1 MRCDTPYY
9 WPSSYIQNTHCNH
22 THTHIY
28 YKYGLI
34 KEKWDSHY
42 WTHILGQAH
51 VWLEMAGV
59 VLAFKVRPLLDWTF
73 SRLKIGKARG
83 LNVWYFF
90 LIRLYLYVS
99 ISIQYITHDRFQSVH
114 GRRRRQ
120 QQCQSIHRQDAKC
133 TPCWS
138 IFLPWFHI
146 KSQLY

>member
-9 WPSSYIQNTHCNH
+9 WPSSYIQNTHCN
-22 THTHIY
+22 HTHIY

-59 VLAFKVRPLLDWTF
+59 VLESKSGPCLTELSQELKLGRLEDWMYD
-73 SRLKIGKARG
+73 I
-83 LNVWYFF
+83 FF

-146 KSQLY
+146 KSQL

>member
-9 WPSSYIQNTHCNH
+9 WPSSYIQNTHCN
-22 THTHIY
+22 HTHIY

-42 WTHILGQAH
+42 WTHILGFCLTWDGWSCIRIQ
-51 VWLEMAGV
+51 
-59 VLAFKVRPLLDWTF
+59 VRPLLDWTF
-73 SRLKIGKARG
+73 SRVKIEKARG

-90 LIRLYLYVS
+90 IRLYLYVS

-146 KSQLY
+146 KSQP